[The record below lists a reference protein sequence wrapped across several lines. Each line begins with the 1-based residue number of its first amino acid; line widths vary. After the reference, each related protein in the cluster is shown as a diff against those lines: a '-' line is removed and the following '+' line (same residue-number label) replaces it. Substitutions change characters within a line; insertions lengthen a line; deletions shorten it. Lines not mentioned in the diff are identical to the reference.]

1 VISEEGMMRRSSRK
15 ILVAT
20 AIVVAAIATGRYA
33 LGGSIVVAAQGAD
46 DALMKA
52 YVLELPKVNGYL
64 TAGEALAAARKADRA
79 LAADLEAMKEEDTE
93 TVAEARAALKAR
105 PRVLGFFQKSG
116 LSVDDVV
123 LIPRVLIAAGMAA
136 EFPAAA
142 GAASAAQ
149 IAFVKQNRP
158 LLERF
163 QKLNKALENDGDDN

>member
-1 VISEEGMMRRSSRK
+1 MSRSHHWFLLAS
-15 ILVAT
+15 LVAAT
-20 AIVVAAIATGRYA
+20 VATGMTRPA
-33 LGGSIVVAAQGAD
+33 LGEEPPSAGQASD

-52 YVLELPKVNGYL
+52 YVLDLGKVKGYL
-64 TAGEALAAARKADRA
+64 SGGEALVVARKADRA
-79 LAADLEAMKEEDTE
+79 VAADLQAMEEADTE

-105 PRVLGFFQKSG
+105 PRVLGFFQKAD
-116 LSVDDVV
+116 LSLDDVV
-123 LIPRVLIAAGMAA
+123 LIPRVLLAAGVAA

-163 QKLNKALENDGDDN
+163 QKLNEALEGGDEN